1 MSNPNK
7 NTMREGLMA
16 IWKTPAIGSLSLL
29 LALAA
34 IPCLAR
40 MNFYV
45 APNGNDAW
53 SGYLPYPN
61 RTHTDGPFATLGRA
75 QQAVRAFKKQHPTQK
90 EGITVWLEGG
100 RYELHQT
107 FALTA
112 ADGGTAQAP
121 VRYAAWHRQTVSI
134 TGGKLISHWQ
144 PVTDPHILE
153 RLPEAARG
161 HVLQCDLH
169 SQGIQNF
176 GQLTRRGFGLP
187 IVPAPLELFFRG
199 EPMQLAR
206 WPLHGY
212 TTIATTPAGPQ
223 GGEFGYEGD
232 EPSRWSN
239 DHDVWVHGYWT
250 FDWADSYEK
259 IASID
264 TAKHLIHTVPPHGVY
279 GYQIGSRWYALNI
292 LEELAAPGEYYLDR
306 DTGVL
311 YFWPPASIHKGD
323 TEVSILT
330 TPLITLTDAS
340 HVILDGLTIECGRG
354 CGVQIVGGDHNLLV
368 HCTLRN
374 FGEYAASIG
383 DDTQNYQNAIYAN
396 TLLNRQSGSH
406 NGIEECAIYNTGSG
420 GVLLGGGDRQTL
432 TPGGNFVIGCTIH
445 DYNRWDFTYRAGVNI
460 DGVGNLIAYNAI
472 YNAPHNAI
480 LLSGNNHLIEFND
493 IHDVCLDTG
502 DAGAFYMGRDLS
514 MRGNTVRYNYFHN
527 IEPHIQRANAFEGVQ
542 SVYLDDC
549 ASGTTVYG
557 NIFFH
562 AGCAV
567 MIGGGRDNT
576 VDNNLFLDCDPAIH
590 VDARGL
596 SWAKDWF
603 NGKDPI
609 LISRLEAVHYNRPP
623 YSIAY
628 PHLANIL
635 QDDPAVPKYNTITHN
650 ICVGGTWIQWLDG
663 MNDHIVTVQNNLVT
677 TDPGFLDPLAPEKRG
692 FELLPR
698 SPALHMG
705 FRPIP
710 FNQIGPKGF

>member
-1 MSNPNK
+1 
-7 NTMREGLMA
+7 MA

-311 YFWPPASIHKGD
+311 YFWPPASIYKGD

-527 IEPHIQRANAFEGVQ
+527 IEPHIQRTNAFEGVQ

-710 FNQIGPKGF
+710 FNQIGPKGFTSSR

>member
-1 MSNPNK
+1 
-7 NTMREGLMA
+7 MA

-34 IPCLAR
+34 IPCFAR

-45 APNGNDAW
+45 APNGNDNW
-53 SGYLPYPN
+53 SGHLPYPN

-112 ADGGTAQAP
+112 EDRGTAQAP

-144 PVTDPHILE
+144 RVTDPHILE
-153 RLPEAARG
+153 RLPETARG

-206 WPLHGY
+206 WPIHGY
-212 TTIATTPAGPQ
+212 TKIATTPAGPQ

-279 GYQIGSRWYALNI
+279 GYQIDSRWYALNI

-354 CGVQIVGGDHNLLV
+354 CGVQIVGGDHNLLI

-383 DDTQNYQNAIYAN
+383 DNTQNYQNAIYTN

-460 DGVGNLIAYNAI
+460 DGVGNCIAYNAI

-635 QDDPAVPKYNTITHN
+635 QDDPAVPKYNTIVRN
-650 ICVGGTWIQWLDG
+650 ICVGGTWIRWLDG

-698 SPALHMG
+698 SLALHMG

-710 FNQIGPKGF
+710 FNQIGPKGFTSSR